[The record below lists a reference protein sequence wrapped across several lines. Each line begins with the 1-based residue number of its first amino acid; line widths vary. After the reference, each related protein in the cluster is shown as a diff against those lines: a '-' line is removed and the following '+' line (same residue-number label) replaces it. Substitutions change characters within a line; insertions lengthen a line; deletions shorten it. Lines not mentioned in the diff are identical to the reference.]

1 MKRTIIVLG
10 LALMLVLA
18 GCGGPGD
25 APNDTGGE
33 PAGEEPAGGEDP
45 AEENGAAEEND
56 TAGAL
61 SSGPA
66 VSTVVFG

>member
-25 APNDTGGE
+25 APNNSS
-33 PAGEEPAGGEDP
+33 GEEPAGGEDP
-45 AEENGAAEEND
+45 AAEDGAAGEND

-61 SSGPA
+61 SSGPT
-66 VSTVVFG
+66 VSTIVSGLH

>member
-25 APNDTGGE
+25 APNDTGEE
-33 PAGEEPAGGEDP
+33 PAGEEPAGEEP
-45 AEENGAAEEND
+45 ANESGAAEEND
-56 TAGAL
+56 TAGAM
-61 SSGPA
+61 SSGLT

>member
-25 APNDTGGE
+25 APNNSS
-33 PAGEEPAGGEDP
+33 GEEPAGGEDP
-45 AEENGAAEEND
+45 AEEGGAADEND
-56 TAGAL
+56 TAGSL

-66 VSTVVFG
+66 VSIVVPGPH